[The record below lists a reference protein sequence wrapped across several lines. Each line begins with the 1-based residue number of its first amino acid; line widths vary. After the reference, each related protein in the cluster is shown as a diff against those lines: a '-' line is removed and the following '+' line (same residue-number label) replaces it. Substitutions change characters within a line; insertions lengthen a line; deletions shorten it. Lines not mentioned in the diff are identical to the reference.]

1 MDIDTPRGIVPRAG
15 RVPDGS
21 VPADTGG
28 VPPRSPLPRR
38 HGLQAAWIRT
48 PDADRPAPWTTLRAF
63 LLDRLNAE
71 APVDAML
78 AAGRFVFGDGT
89 PLTGT
94 EAYAPHTFVWFHR
107 DLREEPVVPFE
118 VRVLYRDER
127 IVVVDKPH
135 FLSSI
140 PRGRHVLQSV
150 VVRMR
155 NALDLPELSPA
166 HRLDRL
172 TAGVL
177 LLTTERRWRAPYQQV
192 FEHRLARKTY
202 TALAPVRPDLVLPVE
217 VRNHVHKRRGVWQ
230 ADVLADREPNTRTRV
245 ELLESRGAYGLYRLT
260 PTTGKTHQLRVHLNG
275 LGIPIV
281 GDPLYPEVL
290 DVDVDDFS
298 TPLELVART
307 LAFPDP
313 VSGEER
319 TFTSEVDHTW
329 P

>member
-1 MDIDTPRGIVPRAG
+1 MRD
-15 RVPDGS
+15 
-21 VPADTGG
+21 
-28 VPPRSPLPRR
+28 
-38 HGLQAAWIRT
+38 
-48 PDADRPAPWTTLRAF
+48 F
-63 LLDRLNAE
+63 LLDRLAAD
-71 APVDAML
+71 APVEAML
-78 AAGRFVFGDGT
+78 RDGRFVAGDGK
-89 PLTGT
+89 PFTGA

-107 DLREEPVVPFE
+107 DLRDEPVVPFPIGI
-118 VRVLYRDER
+118 LHRDER
-127 IVVVDKPH
+127 LAVVDKPH

-140 PRGRHVLQSV
+140 PRGRHVTQSV
-150 VVRMR
+150 VVRLR
-155 NALDLPELSPA
+155 EALGLPELSPA

-202 TALAPVRPDLVLPVE
+202 TALAPVRPDLALPLE
-217 VRNHVHKRRGVWQ
+217 VANHLHKRHGVLQ
-230 ADVLADREPNTRTRV
+230 TDVVPDRAPNTHTTV
-245 ELLESRGAYGLYRLT
+245 ELLETRGTYGRYRLT

-307 LAFPDP
+307 LAFDDP
-313 VSGEER
+313 ISGEAR
-319 TFTSEVDHTW
+319 LFTSAVEHTW

>member
-1 MDIDTPRGIVPRAG
+1 
-15 RVPDGS
+15 
-21 VPADTGG
+21 
-28 VPPRSPLPRR
+28 
-38 HGLQAAWIRT
+38 
-48 PDADRPAPWTTLRAF
+48 
-63 LLDRLNAE
+63 
-71 APVDAML
+71 ML
-78 AAGRFVFGDGT
+78 AAGRFVRSDAD
-89 PLTGT
+89 PITGT
-94 EAYAPHTFVWFHR
+94 EPYTPHTFLWFHR
-107 DLREEPVVPFE
+107 DLREEPEVPFE
-118 VRVLYRDER
+118 VRVLHRDER

-140 PRGRHVLQSV
+140 PRGRHVTQSV

-155 NALDLPELSPA
+155 RALDLPELSPA

-202 TALAPVRPDLVLPVE
+202 TALAPVRPGLVLPAE
-217 VRNHVHKRRGVWQ
+217 VANHLAKRRGVLQ
-230 ADVLADREPNTRTRV
+230 ADVLPDRAPNTHTLV
-245 ELLESRGAYGLYRLT
+245 ELVEVRGPYGLYRLT
-260 PTTGKTHQLRVHLNG
+260 PTTGKTHQLRVHLDG
-275 LGIPIV
+275 LGIPIL

-307 LAFPDP
+307 LSFPDP
-313 VSGEER
+313 FSGEER
-319 TFTSEVDHTW
+319 TFSSAVEHTW

>member
-1 MDIDTPRGIVPRAG
+1 M
-15 RVPDGS
+15 
-21 VPADTGG
+21 
-28 VPPRSPLPRR
+28 PPRSPLPRR
-38 HGLQAAWIRT
+38 HGLEAAWVRT
-48 PDADRPAPWTTLRAF
+48 PDADRPAPWPTLGDF
-63 LLDRLNAE
+63 LVDRLSDQ
-71 APVDAML
+71 APVGSML
-78 AAGRFVFGDGT
+78 AAGRFVRSDAS
-89 PLTGT
+89 PITGT
-94 EAYAPHTFVWFHR
+94 EPYTPHTFLWFHR
-107 DLREEPVVPFE
+107 DLREEPEVPFE
-118 VRVLYRDER
+118 VVVLHRDDR

-140 PRGRHVLQSV
+140 PRGRHVTQSV

-155 NALDLPELSPA
+155 AALDLPELSPA

-192 FEHRLARKTY
+192 FEHRQAMKTY
-202 TALAPVRPDLVLPVE
+202 TALAPVRPGLALPTE
-217 VRNHVHKRRGVWQ
+217 VRNHLAKRRGVLQ
-230 ADVLADREPNTRTRV
+230 ADVHPDRSPNSHTRV
-245 ELLESRGAYGLYRLT
+245 DLVETRGPYGLYRLT
-260 PTTGKTHQLRVHLNG
+260 PTTGKTHQLRVHLHG
-275 LGIPIV
+275 LGIPIL

-313 VSGEER
+313 VSGEDRE
-319 TFTSEVDHTW
+319 FTSVMPHHW

>member
-1 MDIDTPRGIVPRAG
+1 MRDF
-15 RVPDGS
+15 
-21 VPADTGG
+21 
-28 VPPRSPLPRR
+28 
-38 HGLQAAWIRT
+38 
-48 PDADRPAPWTTLRAF
+48 LR
-63 LLDRLNAE
+63 DRLAAQ

-78 AAGRFVFGDGT
+78 GAGRFVDGT
-89 PLTGT
+89 GAPFSGK
-94 EAYAPHTFVWFHR
+94 EPYAPHTFVWFHR

-118 VRVLYRDER
+118 VTVLHRDER

-140 PRGRHVLQSV
+140 PRGRHITQSV

-155 NALDLPELSPA
+155 SALGLPELSPA

-202 TALAPVRPDLVLPVE
+202 TAVAPVRSDLVFPLE
-217 VRNHVHKRRGVWQ
+217 VSNHLHKRRGILQ
-230 ADVLADREPNTRTRV
+230 GEVLADRAANSHTTI
-245 ELLESRGAYGLYRLT
+245 ELLETRGTYGLYRLT
-260 PTTGKTHQLRVHLNG
+260 PTTGKTHQLRLHLNG

-290 DVDVDDFS
+290 DVDIDDFS
-298 TPLELVART
+298 APLELVART
-307 LAFPDP
+307 LSFTDP
-313 VSGEER
+313 VTGEER
-319 TFTSEVDHTW
+319 TFHSKIGHRWEPVRD
-329 P
+329 